1 MPSDPFDDLI
11 RDMDD
16 IVLDTFGV
24 PAVVTDPVEQQ
35 VHPVMVVIDRDI
47 QVVSDDGY
55 TTITQTH
62 ASFNP
67 PKQWQVERGHE
78 VVTTSERYRLVTPI
92 SDDGSMGNWV
102 VQKIGTVD
110 LQDITDAGELL
121 NAIVNEW

>member
-1 MPSDPFDDLI
+1 MFDDLI
-11 RDMDD
+11 RDMDNV
-16 IVLDTFGV
+16 VLDTFGI

-67 PKQWQVERGHE
+67 PTEWQVERGHE
-78 VVTTSERYRLVTPI
+78 VVTTSERYRLVSPI

-110 LQDITDAGELL
+110 LQDLTDIDVLL
-121 NAIVNEW
+121 NTIVNE